1 MGSIPGSQRSP
12 GGGTSDIFQKIFLEN
27 PMDRGAWQATVHTVA
42 ESQTRLSMQAHTLSY
57 ILLDIQAAL
66 KSLLFWKM
74 PEQTSWLKQCFP
86 SLGLLSILRVTF
98 HRKWPSEKNLGYF
111 IIILKAYQIFKRTWD
126 LHCCSN
132 VWVYHFHFNFPSIR
146 CYHYF
151 LVKMKYDLT
160 FVLIMILL
168 SECCILYPL

>member
-1 MGSIPGSQRSP
+1 MTFKICFLRKEKVPLTNDCQELATQTSLNPDIITPRRFQTTQSI
-12 GGGTSDIFQKIFLEN
+12 
-27 PMDRGAWQATVHTVA
+27 
-42 ESQTRLSMQAHTLSY
+42 
-57 ILLDIQAAL
+57 
-66 KSLLFWKM
+66 WKM

-132 VWVYHFHFNFPSIR
+132 VWVYHFHFNFPSIW